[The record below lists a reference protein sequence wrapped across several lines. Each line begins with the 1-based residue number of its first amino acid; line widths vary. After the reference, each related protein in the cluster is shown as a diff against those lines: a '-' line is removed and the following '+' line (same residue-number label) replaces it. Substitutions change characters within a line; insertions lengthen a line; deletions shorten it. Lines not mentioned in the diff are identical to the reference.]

1 MRQHRTF
8 RTVSRMLP
16 VAARHVAFTGGCAVM
31 GADHDEDHHEGPL
44 DPRLKLFETRVDSSM
59 KCKPGVYEKMLS
71 LDAYKARYAHSCCF
85 RAHRTLRIGQ
95 TRDAQGP
102 QIAFFLRLLCCSKS

>member
-1 MRQHRTF
+1 
-8 RTVSRMLP
+8 
-16 VAARHVAFTGGCAVM
+16 M

-85 RAHRTLRIGQ
+85 RAHANLANRPDTRCARTANR
-95 TRDAQGP
+95 
-102 QIAFFLRLLCCSKS
+102 FFVLLLCCSKS